1 MTDVVSRLIVSLL
14 DRVTAPARGIAASI
28 KSVGDAAKRLQAVTG
43 ITSFT
48 NGVNAALERSRSR
61 LQAYRAS
68 LLEVVGT
75 AYMLGQAFKA
85 PTAAATEWESK
96 ILDIGQKVGMAR
108 DAQVAL
114 GETVRKMAGPLAQRP
129 TAMLGGVDFLTGN
142 GMDPD
147 TAVKSMFPI
156 GKTAT
161 AFRAQIEDLAR
172 ASFASIDNLKVPVE
186 ELEAALDAMASA
198 GNNGGFEIK
207 DMAAHFPSLTAAADA
222 LGLRGVD
229 GVSKLAAA
237 LQIARKGA
245 GDGAQAATN
254 TANLMQKIVSPETTK
269 KFAKQ
274 GIDIRKELKK
284 TQAAGGDV
292 FEMIARLVQK
302 ATKGDMAKLGD
313 LFEDAEVQK
322 FLRPLVAN
330 IEEYKK
336 IRDQAMK
343 ARGEV
348 EKNFQERMKTAAAA
362 QMQLAAATENF
373 SITMGNV
380 LLPAVTAVVNR
391 LDAFVQRLDAIAKA
405 NPELVRNLALAVGGL
420 VAFRI
425 AAFAAG
431 FAATSLKVATLA
443 AAAAIGR
450 VAQVASFVAAAG
462 FLPFKRAA
470 VGLLGVMQ
478 IMALRFR
485 MGAAAMAAGGG
496 ALAFLS
502 GTFATLTR
510 AAFGVV
516 GVVSRLAGS
525 LLLVSGAGALVVAAV
540 LAISA
545 GFAWLWNNMKGIGT
559 FLGAFG
565 TAFVAALGPVKGAIM
580 PVVDAAGRL
589 YDKVASW
596 LGPIDESGKKW
607 AEWGTA
613 AGQAV
618 AGWVNGTAAFVSN
631 TIDAIASIPARVAAL
646 AKDMYAAGVAL
657 ITALWDGLKAQIDAM
672 IAWFSAKISE
682 LSARASALAHSMSFG
697 LVGSAPAP
705 AGGGGGAPA
714 PGSPG
719 QARALGGNVD
729 AGRSY
734 WVGEKGRE
742 IFTPG
747 RSGSIAPN
755 GAGGGASLAPAVT
768 LNMSMTFNG
777 RTDDPQEIARTVRD
791 TMRSEVREA
800 LRGVFADTGVRYA

>member
-14 DRVTAPARGIAASI
+14 DRVTAPARGISASI
-28 KSVGDAAKRLQAVTG
+28 KSVGDAARRLQAVTG
-43 ITSFT
+43 ITAFT
-48 NGVNAALERSRSR
+48 NGVNAALDRSRSR
-61 LQAYRAS
+61 LQAYRSS

-75 AYMLGQAFKA
+75 AYALGQAFKA
-85 PTAAATEWESK
+85 PTAAAADWETRL
-96 ILDIGQKVGMAR
+96 LDIGQKA
-108 DAQVAL
+108 DLAKEQQIAL
-114 GETVRKMAGPLAQRP
+114 GEQIRAMAPRLGQLPSKMI
-129 TAMLGGVDFLTGN
+129 GGVDFIA
-142 GMDPD
+142 GMGATPD
-147 TAVKSMFPI
+147 QAMALIEPI
-156 GKTAT
+156 GKAAT
-161 AFRAQIEDLAR
+161 AYRAEIEDLAK
-172 ASFASIDNLKVPVE
+172 AGYAALDNLKVPAGE
-186 ELEAALDAMASA
+186 FMAALDAMAKTGKEGA
-198 GNNGGFEIK
+198 FELK
-207 DMAAHFPSLTAAADA
+207 DMAKEFPGLTASAQA
-222 LGLRGVD
+222 LGIKGVA
-229 GVSKLAAA
+229 GVADLAAA
-237 LQIARKGA
+237 LQVARKGA
-245 GDGAQAATN
+245 ADGSTAAN
-254 TANLMQKIVSPETTK
+254 NMANFLQKITMKETLK
-269 KFAKQ
+269 NFRKF
-274 GIDIRKELKK
+274 GVDVPKELKK
-284 TQAAGGDV
+284 AAKNGISPVEHMLEVLGKLTNGG
-292 FEMIARLVQK
+292 K
-302 ATKGDMAKLGD
+302 
-313 LFEDAEVQK
+313 DAEKVSAIFGDKQVLE
-322 FLRPLVAN
+322 FIRPMLAN
-330 IEEYKK
+330 MELYRE
-336 IRDQAMK
+336 IRAKALK

-348 EKNFQERMKTAAAA
+348 EKDFQARMQTAAAGFA
-362 QMQLAAATENF
+362 RYAAAVENL
-373 SITMGNV
+373 SISFGNA
-380 LLPAVTAVVNR
+380 LLPAVTAIVDK
-391 LDAFVQRLDAIAKA
+391 LDALIQRFDRFAKA

-431 FAATSLKVATLA
+431 FAATSLQIAALTA
-443 AAAAIGR
+443 AAAVAGLGR
-450 VAQVASFVAAAG
+450 AATVAAAIG

-510 AAFGVV
+510 AALGVV
-516 GVVSRLAGS
+516 GVVARLVGS
-525 LLLVSGAGALVVAAV
+525 LFALSGVGALVVGAV

-545 GFAWLWNNMKGIGT
+545 GFVWLWNNMKGIGI
-559 FLGAFG
+559 FLASFGSAFM
-565 TAFVAALGPVKGAIM
+565 AALGPVKGVIT

-596 LGPIDESGKKW
+596 LGPIDASGKKW
-607 AEWGTA
+607 AEWGA
-613 AGQAV
+613 SAGQAV
-618 AGWVNGTAAFVSN
+618 AGWVNATASFVSN
-631 TIDAIASIPARVAAL
+631 TIDLIASIPARVTAL

-697 LVGSAPAP
+697 LVGSAPAAP
-705 AGGGGGAPA
+705 SGGGAPS

-755 GAGGGASLAPAVT
+755 GATGGGSVGPVT

-777 RTDDPQEIARTVRD
+777 RTDDPQEVARTVRD

-800 LRGVFADTGVRYA
+800 LRSVFADTGVRYA